1 MLLDDRHE
9 SPALLIFISNATR
22 GSSGGLFMYYDKH
35 QMGVE
40 LTYLDVKSRKI
51 CITAVKGTMRR
62 ARLRFTKDLCL

>member
-9 SPALLIFISNATR
+9 SPALININKQHHTRVIWWFIHV
-22 GSSGGLFMYYDKH
+22 LW
-35 QMGVE
+35 QVGVE